1 MSITLTHI
9 SLLAQDVPATLH
21 FYQDMLGL
29 EVINNY
35 GDYAELKGN
44 EQLKLSLFDRK
55 AMEEALPSVQASAV
69 NGHRSVLEFHLDE
82 LDTFCDSLR
91 AKGVQFVSEP
101 TDRKEWGI
109 RTAYIQD
116 PDGNLINLFQSLS

>member
-1 MSITLTHI
+1 MNITLTHI
-9 SLLAQDVPATLH
+9 SLLAQDVPTTLR
-21 FYQDMLGL
+21 FYQETLGL

-55 AMEEALPSVQASAV
+55 AMEEALPTVKASAI
-69 NGHRSVLEFHLDE
+69 NGHRSVLEFKLDA
-82 LDTFCDSLR
+82 LDAFCDSLR
-91 AKGVQFVSEP
+91 SKGVQLVSEP
-101 TDRKEWGI
+101 TDRKDWGI

-116 PDGNLINLFQSLS
+116 PDGNLINLFQSI